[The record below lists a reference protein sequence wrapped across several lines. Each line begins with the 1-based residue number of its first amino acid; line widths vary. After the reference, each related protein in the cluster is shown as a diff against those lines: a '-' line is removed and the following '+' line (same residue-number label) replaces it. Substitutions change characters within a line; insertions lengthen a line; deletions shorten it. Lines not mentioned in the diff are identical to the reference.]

1 MLAIDFAGE
10 CFLPTIKEIAKAA
23 GVSYS
28 TVSRALN
35 NKKGVGPEL
44 REKIIKIASEL
55 SYFPHSSAKALVQNR
70 VGVIGVIIPRT
81 SEFTF
86 QSPFYNHVLLGIS
99 AQAKQHDY
107 RLMLSINDKKDY
119 ASVYYQRMVDGI
131 IVIGNRIDDQHVLE
145 LEEKKIPSVVV
156 PGFPDNSEHDIA
168 TVNSENF
175 KSVHR
180 AVSYLISLGH
190 RKIAFILGKM
200 TSKYS
205 IERFEAYKTAFRDH
219 KLTFD
224 PNYLVE
230 SDFSKTDG
238 HRLMGELLDLPDPP
252 SAVICINDTV
262 TPGAMQQ
269 INSRGLKIPDEIS
282 VIAIGCSDILDLFN
296 PPLTTIK
303 TPVVKIGQ
311 TVVHVLTQLI
321 ETGRCA
327 KKHIIIPSEFIIRE

>member
-1 MLAIDFAGE
+1 MS
-10 CFLPTIKEIAKAA
+10 TIKEIAKAA

-44 REKIIKIASEL
+44 REKITQIASEL
-55 SYFPHSSAKALVQNR
+55 SYFPHSSAKALVKNR
-70 VGVIGVIIPRT
+70 IGAIGVIIPRT

-86 QSPFYNHVLLGIS
+86 QSPFYNYVLLGIS
-99 AQAKQHDY
+99 ALARQHDY
-107 RLMLSINDKKDY
+107 HLMLSINDQKNY
-119 ASVYYQRMVDGI
+119 ASIYHSRMVDGI
-131 IVIGNRIDDQHVLE
+131 IVIGNRIDDQHIFE

-156 PGFPDNSEHDIA
+156 PGFPDNNHHDIA
-168 TVNSENF
+168 SVNSENF
-175 KSVHR
+175 KCVHR

-200 TSKYS
+200 NSKYS
-205 IERFEAYKTAFRDH
+205 IERLAAYHAAFRDH
-219 KLTFD
+219 KLTYD
-224 PNYLVE
+224 PKYLVE

-262 TPGAMQQ
+262 TPGALQQ
-269 INSRGLKIPDEIS
+269 IISRGLRIPDDIS
-282 VIAIGCSDILDLFN
+282 VIAIGCSDILDLFE

-303 TPVVKIGQ
+303 TPVIKIGQ
-311 TVVHVLTQLI
+311 TVVHVLIQLI

-327 KKHIIIPSEFIIRE
+327 DKHIVIPSEFIIRESTGACRH